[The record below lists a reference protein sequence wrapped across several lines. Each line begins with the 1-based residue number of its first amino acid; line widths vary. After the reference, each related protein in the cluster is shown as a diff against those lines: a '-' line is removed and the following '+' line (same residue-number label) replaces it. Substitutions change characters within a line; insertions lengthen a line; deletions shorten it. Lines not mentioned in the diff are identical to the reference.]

1 MKKSFEEKSVW
12 ITLVSMLAIF
22 GYYFVVAARMKSAGS
37 TAVVEFVPLFV
48 SVVVL
53 MVVVIVI
60 GHIVVAIASR
70 PEGRDERDRL
80 IEWRAES
87 NASWVLGVG
96 VVAGIWSTA
105 TSVDNVWIAHLLLL
119 FLISS
124 EVVKSVSKLLYY
136 RRGL

>member
-60 GHIVVAIASR
+60 AHIVVAIASR

-96 VVAGIWSTA
+96 VLAGIWSVA

>member
-22 GYYFVVAARMKSAGS
+22 GYYFVVAARMESAGS

-87 NASWVLGVG
+87 KASWVLGVG
-96 VVAGIWSTA
+96 VLAGIWSAA

-136 RRGL
+136 HRGL